1 MSTPGLKQLRDAIP
15 KHCFRPSKLTSLTY
29 IVRDVSLSI
38 GLAVLALNINS
49 VQDCTARWAL
59 WAVYGIFQGMVF
71 TGIWILAH
79 ECGHQALFSSRLIND
94 SFGFVLHSLLLV
106 PYFSWKYSHGLH
118 HRYANHMEKDTAFV
132 PFRKNE
138 TKFWSR
144 LLESLHIAEDA
155 PVLNFVMLIFH
166 QLLGWPAYMLL
177 NVSAG
182 SQSMQRADR
191 ASSSRQSHLD
201 PQGEIFTTQQL
212 PFVFLSDIGLAAVL
226 SGLYL
231 AGSRLG
237 FVNVMLLYG
246 IPYLWTNHWIVAI
259 TYLHHTHPSA
269 YHFEAERWNFRDG
282 ALSTIDRDFGLVGK
296 HLFHGIIEFHV
307 IHHLF
312 PRIPFYHA
320 EEATQAISGLLGDQ
334 YLRVKTSFF
343 RDLWVTFTSCRY
355 VEASKESPAVLV
367 WSKT

>member
-1 MSTPGLKQLRDAIP
+1 
-15 KHCFRPSKLTSLTY
+15 
-29 IVRDVSLSI
+29 
-38 GLAVLALNINS
+38 
-49 VQDCTARWAL
+49 
-59 WAVYGIFQGMVF
+59 
-71 TGIWILAH
+71 
-79 ECGHQALFSSRLIND
+79 
-94 SFGFVLHSLLLV
+94 
-106 PYFSWKYSHGLH
+106 
-118 HRYANHMEKDTAFV
+118 MEKDTAFV

-246 IPYLWTNHWIVAI
+246 IPYLWTNHWIGWCQ
-259 TYLHHTHPSA
+259 S
-269 YHFEAERWNFRDG
+269 
-282 ALSTIDRDFGLVGK
+282 LSDICQT
-296 HLFHGIIEFHV
+296 
-307 IHHLF
+307 
-312 PRIPFYHA
+312 A
-320 EEATQAISGLLGDQ
+320 A
-334 YLRVKTSFF
+334 
-343 RDLWVTFTSCRY
+343 DL
-355 VEASKESPAVLV
+355 
-367 WSKT
+367 